1 MALSRELPLG
11 KNAAV
16 LVIDAQNYCW
26 EQGKGIW
33 AGAEAGAPSPY
44 YWEQVEAA
52 TANIASILGV
62 LRPSILGAAR
72 NDKRAEVLYTVIEAL
87 TPDARDHSLDYK
99 ISGLSVGKGS
109 WEAQVVAGLA
119 PGADD
124 IVLPK
129 GSSSVFC
136 STNVAYVLRNLGV
149 DQVVLVGGLT
159 DQCVESAVRDACDA
173 GFLVTLVADACV
185 THSAERH
192 ANSLRAV
199 AGYCRR
205 ATTAQVVAELA
216 GGPAP
221 GALDAASRRALD
233 TKQPAYV
240 RFEVVVD
247 LNGKALS
254 KTVPREHAGEG
265 VFMYSGALAMGADA
279 RVLTFPK
286 CVGDAGCPNW
296 RLEPQWD
303 TLQRLPWASSAD
315 RDVFR
320 VYCETLRGSK
330 ADAPKLGACP
340 RAACARR
347 LAALKEAHGVDVY
360 AASELEFVLTDDEQR
375 PRFSGVDIFSTLQF
389 VKCEDFA
396 YAVAEQMRKVDVD
409 VRTLNCEYG
418 DGQLEITFAPKFGI
432 AACDAASTF
441 KTGVKELALRR
452 NLRATFSSKPF
463 GGPRGVGNGGHFN
476 FSLWRGAAPATHAGD
491 DADGL
496 ADGSAASSPA
506 GLGPRRPHACARVKA
521 DPAGDAG
528 SAYFE
533 YRAPSAAAN
542 AYLVL
547 AGLAAAG
554 QDGLDRRLELP
565 PPKAPDAAR
574 LPTSLPE
581 ALDALKADG
590 VLAAALGDDLLEW
603 FDLVKRAELAHVD
616 AAKATFLE
624 AGQTDDDATQS
635 AWNDLYFAFL

>member
-1 MALSRELPLG
+1 MADFQSSSNVTYGARCTVH
-11 KNAAV
+11 ASAQ
-16 LVIDAQNYCW
+16 IDAT
-26 EQGKGIW
+26 KGPI
-33 AGAEAGAPSPY
+33 AIGDDVAIDELVTIRNDSGAPMRIGDGNWFQVGSACFASRVGDYNVFKPRSVVAPASSSATAVRRGLRRARARSPTAPPSSA
-44 YWEQVEAA
+44 AA
-52 TANIASILGV
+52 TPRTRAPATTFWSST
-62 LRPSILGAAR
+62 RSILGAAR

-159 DQCVESAVRDACDA
+159 DQCVESA
-173 GFLVTLVADACV
+173 
-185 THSAERH
+185 
-192 ANSLRAV
+192 
-199 AGYCRR
+199 
-205 ATTAQVVAELA
+205 
-216 GGPAP
+216 
-221 GALDAASRRALD
+221 
-233 TKQPAYV
+233 
-240 RFEVVVD
+240 VVD

-375 PRFSGVDIFSTLQF
+375 PR
-389 VKCEDFA
+389 
-396 YAVAEQMRKVDVD
+396 DV
-409 VRTLNCEYG
+409 
-418 DGQLEITFAPKFGI
+418 F
-432 AACDAASTF
+432 
-441 KTGVKELALRR
+441 
-452 NLRATFSSKPF
+452 
-463 GGPRGVGNGGHFN
+463 
-476 FSLWRGAAPATHAGD
+476 
-491 DADGL
+491 
-496 ADGSAASSPA
+496 
-506 GLGPRRPHACARVKA
+506 
-521 DPAGDAG
+521 
-528 SAYFE
+528 
-533 YRAPSAAAN
+533 
-542 AYLVL
+542 
-547 AGLAAAG
+547 
-554 QDGLDRRLELP
+554 
-565 PPKAPDAAR
+565 
-574 LPTSLPE
+574 
-581 ALDALKADG
+581 
-590 VLAAALGDDLLEW
+590 
-603 FDLVKRAELAHVD
+603 
-616 AAKATFLE
+616 E

>member
-1 MALSRELPLG
+1 M
-11 KNAAV
+11 
-16 LVIDAQNYCW
+16 
-26 EQGKGIW
+26 
-33 AGAEAGAPSPY
+33 
-44 YWEQVEAA
+44 
-52 TANIASILGV
+52 
-62 LRPSILGAAR
+62 
-72 NDKRAEVLYTVIEAL
+72 
-87 TPDARDHSLDYK
+87 
-99 ISGLSVGKGS
+99 GKGS

-149 DQVVLVGGLT
+149 DQLVLVGGLT

-240 RFEVVVD
+240 RFEVVD

-254 KTVPREHAGEG
+254 KTVPREHAAEG

-396 YAVAEQMRKVDVD
+396 YAVAEQMRQVGVD

-432 AACDAASTF
+432 AAGDAASTF

-476 FSLWRGAAPATHAGD
+476 FSLWRGATPATHADD

-496 ADGSAASSPA
+496 AVDARRFLAGVLAHAPGLEALAAPTAACYARHGNWAPA
-506 GLGPRRPHACARVKA
+506 AADWGHDDRTACVRVKA
-521 DPAGDAG
+521 DPAGDAA

-533 YRAPSAAAN
+533 YRAPSAAAKP
-542 AYLVL
+542 YLVL

-565 PPKAPDAAR
+565 PPKAPDAAK